1 MNTGVSRAALAAI
14 ILLGVFVGYRSCSQS
29 KAIPN
34 PFDKGSRAYEP
45 FAAFGKRI
53 AGNPG
58 LVAKLNA
65 RARGSA
71 DPKSLGFEIADSGI
85 RRLDDAALEQRMVF
99 ALKLVEHMDTATCA
113 ALARPDAERNR
124 ELRPKILKAIEQ
136 LPVKDIEDYIALVE
150 RAIVAELDGVPAPGF
165 SQSQAEASV
174 QKLAEKFSDAERG
187 VLMRV
192 VNYPSMTTNDTS
204 CWMVK
209 TVFSEI
215 LALPTKDR
223 QVLARV
229 FSAPAK

>member
-1 MNTGVSRAALAAI
+1 MKTGIARAALAV
-14 ILLGVFVGYRSCSQS
+14 LLLLVAFAGYRSCSQP

-34 PFDKGSRAYEP
+34 PFDKSSRAHEP

-53 AGNPG
+53 AGNPS
-58 LVAKLNA
+58 LVAKFNA
-65 RARGSA
+65 RVRGSA
-71 DPKSLGFEIADSGI
+71 DPKSVGFEIADGGM

-99 ALKLVEHMDTATCA
+99 ALKLVEHMDVATCA

-124 ELRPKILKAIEQ
+124 ALQPKILKAIEQ
-136 LPVKDIEDYIALVE
+136 LPAKDIEDYFSLVE
-150 RAIVAELDGVPAPGF
+150 RAVIAELNGVPAPGF
-165 SQSQAEASV
+165 SQSQAEAAV
-174 QKLAEKFSDAERG
+174 QRLAEKFSDAERG

-192 VNYPSMTTNDTS
+192 VNYPSVTTNETS

-209 TVFSEI
+209 TVFSEV
-215 LALPTKDR
+215 LALSTKDR